1 MRPRYSVPAITLAR
15 IPHGEASAQ
24 ILLLTPEFGLV
35 RARAQGIRAS
45 GAKLAS
51 ALQTF
56 VECEAMLVRG
66 KEGWRLA
73 GALLVENRVK
83 DLSPIARGRAGRV
96 AQLLLRLVHGEI
108 RDPEL
113 FDIFSA
119 FLTSLKEIS
128 ETEGDAAETF
138 AVLRILRTLGLDAGE
153 VPGEGFT
160 KEAFKEIEANRSAY
174 IRRVNHGIS
183 ASGL

>member
-24 ILLLTPEFGLV
+24 ILLLTSEFGLV

-56 VECEAMLVRG
+56 AECEAMLVRG

-73 GALLVENRVK
+73 GALLVRNRLGE
-83 DLSPIARGRAGRV
+83 LSSVARGRAGRV
-96 AQLLLRLVHGEI
+96 AQLLLRLVHGET

-113 FDIFSA
+113 FDTFTA
-119 FLTSLKEIS
+119 FLTALTEVP
-128 ETEGDAAETF
+128 EEEGDAAETF
-138 AVLRILRTLGLDAGE
+138 AVLRILRILGLDAGE

-160 KEAFKEIEANRSAY
+160 KEAFAAIEANRSAY